1 MQSPIPA
8 RAVRPL
14 LAVALSLL
22 LLGIAWASGAFEVLT
37 AERVRQIV
45 DDAGS
50 LGVLVYLVGFVLG
63 TMMAIPGLVFLV
75 AGLVAW
81 GPVTGSAL
89 GLTGGLL
96 SATTNFYWLRA
107 VGGQPELPETG
118 IMRRI
123 FDQIE
128 ERPVLSIAALRC
140 MFVLAPPLN
149 LALALSSI
157 SYRDYIVGTGLGLA
171 AVIAVQVLFYESVV
185 AAVGG

>member
-1 MQSPIPA
+1 MKSPIPKSA
-8 RAVRPL
+8 LRPL
-14 LAVALSLL
+14 LAVALTLL
-22 LLGIAWASGAFEVLT
+22 LLGVAWASGAFEVLT

-50 LGVLVYLVGFVLG
+50 LGVVAYLLVFVLG
-63 TMMAIPGLVFLV
+63 TVMAIPGLVFMV

-89 GLTGGLL
+89 GLLGGLL

-107 VGGQPELPETG
+107 VGGQPELPDTG

-123 FDQIE
+123 FDHIE
-128 ERPVLSIAALRC
+128 DRPVLSIAALRC

-157 SYRDYIVGTGLGLA
+157 TFRDYIVGTGLGLA
-171 AVIAVQVLFYESVV
+171 AVLAVQVLFYESVV